1 MILLYFWRIVMSD
14 NFNKNALKVGIGLTL
29 TGIFVL
35 ANPVV
40 YGIGIG
46 VTAFSARRIF
56 KPAP

>member
-1 MILLYFWRIVMSD
+1 MSEK
-14 NFNKNALKVGIGLTL
+14 FNENALKFGIGLTL

-40 YGIGIG
+40 YGIGLGI
-46 VTAFSARRIF
+46 SAVAAKQIF